1 MRAHERLLE
10 EKHSSFVSKL
20 EDAVTERTGLQQS
33 LERVTLERDR
43 LLRQNKKFR
52 ASFLCRADEENLNM
66 LSQESP
72 DKRTVTESKITAA
85 ADEARSDY
93 RTGDVDLRAE
103 QKRSDF
109 VSRVGSRLGSVKYAD
124 WLKFQNEGSEQ

>member
-1 MRAHERLLE
+1 M
-10 EKHSSFVSKL
+10 
-20 EDAVTERTGLQQS
+20 LQQS
-33 LERVTLERDR
+33 LERVTIERDR

-52 ASFLCRADEENLNM
+52 ASFLCRADEENVNV

-72 DKRTVTESKITAA
+72 DKRNVAEAKISAA

-93 RTGDVDLRAE
+93 RAGDVDVRAE

-109 VSRVGSRLGSVKYAD
+109 ESRVGSRLGSVKYAD
-124 WLKFQNEGSEQ
+124 WLKAQNNGIDQ